1 VLSFTDR
8 NEFPVCGIRPAS
20 VGQQSTL
27 RLESSAPSVV
37 RAPGV
42 SGALRRSHPC
52 LPKMSIQFRK
62 AARRAPAASDC
73 KETLEPYAGM
83 LPGED
88 ELNADAERAHG

>member
-1 VLSFTDR
+1 
-8 NEFPVCGIRPAS
+8 
-20 VGQQSTL
+20 
-27 RLESSAPSVV
+27 
-37 RAPGV
+37 
-42 SGALRRSHPC
+42 
-52 LPKMSIQFRK
+52 MSIQFRK